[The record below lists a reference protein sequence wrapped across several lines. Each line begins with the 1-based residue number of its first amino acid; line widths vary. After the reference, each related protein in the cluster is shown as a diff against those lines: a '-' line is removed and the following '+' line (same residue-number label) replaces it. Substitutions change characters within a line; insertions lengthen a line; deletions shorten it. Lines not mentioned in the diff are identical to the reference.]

1 MLKFKELIDE
11 LEEVIEDA
19 GSIPLSGG
27 KAIINKEE
35 IFGIIEQIR
44 LTYPEDIKQAEYVRK
59 ERDRILQ
66 DAEKEAQILTDEAK
80 NKVAKMVDDSEI
92 VRLAKQK
99 ASEILQEAQ
108 NMGNDIV
115 NRATEQANA
124 VKDEKKREIDN
135 YQDEVLSYVISMLQK
150 AESTTELS
158 VTSVAKAIDD
168 LNKQYDNLRN
178 IYEKVSQS
186 RMNMLNH

>member
-1 MLKFKELIDE
+1 MNFKELIDE
-11 LEEVIEDA
+11 LEEIIEDA

-44 LTYPEDIKQAEYVRK
+44 LTYPEDLKQAEYVRK
-59 ERDRILQ
+59 ERDRILA
-66 DAEKEAQILTDEAK
+66 DAEKEAHMMTDEAK
-80 NKVAKMVDDSEI
+80 TKVAKMVDDSEI

-99 ASEILQEAQ
+99 ASEILEEAQ
-108 NMGNDIV
+108 KMGNEAY
-115 NRATEQANA
+115 NRAVEQAEA
-124 VKDEKKREIDN
+124 AKEERRADIDK
-135 YQDEVLSYVISMLQK
+135 YQDEVLSYVVSMLQK

-158 VTSVAKAIDD
+158 VSTISRTIDD
-168 LNKQYDNLRN
+168 LNRQYDLLRN

-186 RMNMLNH
+186 RSNMLK